1 MKTLINHSFYYWP
14 LPVKLQTCLLSKPWE
29 SEWKRIF
36 SQLEYKLGENK
47 DIKYFIHQRIP
58 SLWNNH
64 SVTKSK
70 KFSIN
75 IYWIRE
81 YSFEHLREPY
91 LINQITRLTGLLAWA
106 AGWLHASQ
114 LSTRHTDK
122 HQPNLAHAGGSEDS
136 ADLAADLPQTTPRKN
151 TNPLNGH
158 DLVKSQHAQYL
169 HLNNE
174 SQGIF
179 NIHIYRAATT
189 HRKLTN

>member
-58 SLWNNH
+58 ILWNNH

-136 ADLAADLPQTTPRKN
+136 ADLAADLPQTTLELQAAWSTILKLLFSCAVPATRS
-151 TNPLNGH
+151 TVLLGTFLLVQMLNC
-158 DLVKSQHAQYL
+158 S
-169 HLNNE
+169 
-174 SQGIF
+174 
-179 NIHIYRAATT
+179 
-189 HRKLTN
+189 